1 MNKQSNPQGYRY
13 RNRRNRSFSGKNS
26 IITTIIT
33 GIAGVVMKDVLSEN
47 SKIKG
52 LIKHV
57 FKRKHLEAASE
68 KKMIE
73 ADFSVIKD
81 KTQIKIKE
89 NEQIGE
95 KK

>member
-1 MNKQSNPQGYRY
+1 
-13 RNRRNRSFSGKNS
+13 
-26 IITTIIT
+26 
-33 GIAGVVMKDVLSEN
+33 MKDVLSEN

-57 FKRKHLEAASE
+57 FKPKHLEAASE